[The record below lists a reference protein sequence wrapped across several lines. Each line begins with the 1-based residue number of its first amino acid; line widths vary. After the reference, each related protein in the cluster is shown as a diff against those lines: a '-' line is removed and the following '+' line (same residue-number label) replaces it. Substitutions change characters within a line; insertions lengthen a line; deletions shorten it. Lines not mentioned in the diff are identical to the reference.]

1 MECLQK
7 RRNCAQDK
15 ALLDLMNK
23 KYFTLRAQNMG
34 ISWEKVYII
43 FVSMMRY
50 PTDINITL
58 EDEGKILNVA
68 GTKLRIP
75 QILEGGRYPQIML
88 SFCGGGRIGI
98 QNFLENILGSALD
111 SLHLHRILNTEKHW
125 MNTKR
130 FRCYKR
136 SKQKN
141 IMNFVLNELG
151 VKLEDERK
159 TLF

>member
-1 MECLQK
+1 MVMECFQK

-50 PTDINITL
+50 HTDINITL

-75 QILEGGRYPQIML
+75 QILERGRYPQIML

-98 QNFLENILGSALD
+98 QNFFWKIFWAAPWTPYICTQDIEYREALD
-111 SLHLHRILNTEKHW
+111 EYKKVSLLQKKQAKKH
-125 MNTKR
+125 
-130 FRCYKR
+130 
-136 SKQKN
+136 
-141 IMNFVLNELG
+141 NE
-151 VKLEDERK
+151 
-159 TLF
+159 FCSQ